1 MGNTTVIEIK
11 VTEEDAKKLLQ
22 AFQDGKL
29 AELGV
34 VSVAPIETQE
44 KRWTESNRVSN
55 DKSRESN
62 SHERS

>member
-29 AELGV
+29 A
-34 VSVAPIETQE
+34 
-44 KRWTESNRVSN
+44 
-55 DKSRESN
+55 
-62 SHERS
+62 